1 MAESATVADTT
12 TAGHER
18 QRLDSGNF
26 FETDDS
32 PRRSDPLEATLAEV
46 KALGLELYIAEYE
59 MRGYTVIPPE
69 VVASPEFIERL
80 RTTISD
86 VAERR
91 DGVRPD
97 LAGATEQGVNAQGCQ
112 QFFLLFEDPVFQ
124 EAVVNPTMLALAHY
138 ALGRSAVLYNCV
150 SLMKGPGGD
159 GLALHSDNLLVPP
172 PYPQYANNVNFTW
185 CLTDYNFENGGTCF
199 VPGSHRYCRPPEP
212 GEGYAERVVP
222 EAPTGSLMMWHS
234 NTWHGSVP
242 KQTPGLR
249 MNVITGM
256 CRSYVRPQE
265 AMKERVTQEILD
277 ANPETFAQ
285 VVGAN
290 VPYGYGQEGPDY
302 SKIVDWPGK
311 TQWD

>member
-1 MAESATVADTT
+1 MAESTMTAARTTVT
-12 TAGHER
+12 HER
-18 QRLDSGNF
+18 QRLDTGNF
-26 FETDDS
+26 FDKDAS
-32 PRRSDPLEATLAEV
+32 PRRTDPLQASLAEIR
-46 KALGLELYIAEYE
+46 ALGLEPYITDYE
-59 MRGYTVIPPE
+59 MQGYTVIPPE
-69 VVASPEFIERL
+69 KVSDPGFIERL
-80 RTTISD
+80 RTTILD

-97 LAGATEQGVNAQGCQ
+97 LAGATEQGDNAQGCQ

-124 EAVVNPTMLALAHY
+124 QAVVNPTLLALTHY

-150 SLMKGPGGD
+150 SLFKGPGGD
-159 GLALHSDNLLVPP
+159 GLALHADNLLVPP
-172 PYPQYANNVNFTW
+172 PFPQYANNVNFTW

-222 EAPTGSLMMWHS
+222 EAPTGSLMMWHG

-249 MNVITGM
+249 MNLVTAM
-256 CRSYVRPQE
+256 CRSYIRPQE

-277 ANPETFAQ
+277 ANPEAFAQ

-290 VPYGYGQEGPDY
+290 VPYGYGAEGPDY
-302 SKIVDWPGK
+302 SNIVNWPGK
-311 TQWD
+311 SQWD

>member
-1 MAESATVADTT
+1 MTESTIATDPTS
-12 TAGHER
+12 GRHER
-18 QRLDSGNF
+18 QRLDTGNF
-26 FETDDS
+26 FEKQAVAHRT
-32 PRRSDPLEATLAEV
+32 DPLKSTLDEIR
-46 KALGLELYIAEYE
+46 ALGLEPYIAEYE
-59 MRGYTVIPPE
+59 MQGYTVIPPQM
-69 VVASPEFIERL
+69 VSTPEFIDLL
-80 RTTISD
+80 RTTILD

-97 LAGATEQGVNAQGCQ
+97 LAGATEQGDNAQGCQ

-124 EAVVNPTMLALAHY
+124 QAVVNPTMLALAHY

-159 GLALHSDNLLVPP
+159 GLALHADNLLVPP

-185 CLTDYNFENGGTCF
+185 CLTDYDFRNGGTCF

-212 GEGYAERVVP
+212 GEGYDERVVP

-242 KQTPGLR
+242 RQTPGLR
-249 MNVITGM
+249 MNLVTTM

-265 AMKERVTQEILD
+265 AMKERVTREILD
-277 ANPETFAQ
+277 ANPKEFAQ
-285 VVGAN
+285 VVGHN
-290 VPYGYGQEGPDY
+290 VPYGYGAEGPDY
-302 SKIVDWPGK
+302 STIAEWPGK
-311 TQWD
+311 SQWD